1 MKSLTFLSVL
11 LSAVALFMVIMLT
24 VVALSGVNS
33 VAETPAIN
41 HNSIKT
47 NTNNQKDSIQWVEI
61 AVEKPYYEVTEEE
74 LIMLAK
80 IVTLESSVCSL
91 ETQKDVCSVIFN
103 RLDSGKWK
111 KDMNG
116 DGEITLYDI
125 IYYPYAFSPVLEG
138 KMENCTPCT
147 SSYEAV
153 RYVIANGPT
162 VPTYVRY
169 FRADRHFTEWYD
181 EGYVG
186 YSNRDNVYFGYFEGW
201 QQGQW

>member
-1 MKSLTFLSVL
+1 MT
-11 LSAVALFMVIMLT
+11 IMLIIVAFSWSASYAAAPYYPQYNR
-24 VVALSGVNS
+24 VV
-33 VAETPAIN
+33 
-41 HNSIKT
+41 
-47 NTNNQKDSIQWVEI
+47 NNNDTQKDSVQWVEI
-61 AVEKPYYEVTEEE
+61 TVEKTYYEVTEEE
-74 LIMLAK
+74 LEMLAK

-91 ETQKDVCSVIFN
+91 DTQKDVCSVIFN

-125 IYYPYAFSPVLEG
+125 IYYPNAFSPVAEG
-138 KMENCTPCT
+138 KMENCTPCA
-147 SSYEAV
+147 SAYAAV
-153 RYVIANGPT
+153 RNVIAYGPT

-169 FRADRHFTEWYD
+169 FRAGRHFTEWYD

-186 YSNRDNVYFGYFEGW
+186 YSDRDNVYFGYFEGW